1 MPASFKH
8 TVPTTGMGQP
18 NFSTCWWASYR
29 MIYQYLKRPASSID
43 DRLNGIKIDVDDCKE
58 NGLADTDYA
67 KAASVLG
74 LKGWSG
80 LTFSKEPSLMDF
92 GLSDGAE
99 AFLTEL
105 DLGPL
110 WVSRIAES
118 RPGKSRGYHVVVA
131 VGYNDDSGKI
141 IYNNPWT
148 QTGSTSAIEMEMR
161 ANLFVRNITAAAAS
175 VQGYRYVTGGGE

>member
-92 GLSDGAE
+92 GDG
-99 AFLTEL
+99 TGS
-105 DLGPL
+105 GP
-110 WVSRIAES
+110 
-118 RPGKSRGYHVVVA
+118 A
-131 VGYNDDSGKI
+131 VGLSNCRVTARQKQGLSRC
-141 IYNNPWT
+141 
-148 QTGSTSAIEMEMR
+148 GSSR
-161 ANLFVRNITAAAAS
+161 L
-175 VQGYRYVTGGGE
+175 